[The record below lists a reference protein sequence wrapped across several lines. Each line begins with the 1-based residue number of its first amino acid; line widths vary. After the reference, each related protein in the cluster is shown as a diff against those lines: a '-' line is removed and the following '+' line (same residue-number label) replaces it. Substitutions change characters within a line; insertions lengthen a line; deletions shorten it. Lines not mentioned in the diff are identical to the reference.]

1 MKRVNTLWNN
11 KRLKDKTVYYSQM
24 SYDVKKDEPWG
35 S

>member
-1 MKRVNTLWNN
+1 MKNRVNTLWNN
-11 KRLKDKTVYYSQM
+11 KRLKDKTVYNS